1 MSLLF
6 TLCGQ
11 STFQAEDEENRVS
24 EPYRNDVDSSEA
36 PGIVKM
42 IRLPGPC
49 SARGF
54 PTA

>member
-1 MSLLF
+1 MSLFF
-6 TLCGQ
+6 TLRGQ
-11 STFQAEDEENRVS
+11 STLQAEDEKSRVS
-24 EPYRNDVDSSEA
+24 EPYRNDVNSSEA

-42 IRLPGPC
+42 VRLPGPC